1 MNGFRKTLLVLLG
14 IVLFGS
20 LLGVALSTSA
30 KMTIYNPDKV
40 EQWISQSK
48 LYDHF
53 VSTAAERGQ
62 AAVGSTSENDNVTSL
77 SDTAVQDAAKTA
89 FSKQLVEQS
98 INSVIESNYAWL
110 RGETDTPEFK
120 IDLTGAKQSFAQE
133 VGAYV
138 TTSLSSLPVCT
149 NAQLAQMQNV
159 DPLSMTCRPSNVDPK
174 TAGQQVTQQIIDSDE
189 LLSNTVLTAQT
200 INPDPASQ
208 SDPYYEK
215 FSQLPKAY
223 QFSEKLPYIFAGL
236 VLLSTLVFILL
247 SNPRRNGLK
256 WTAIILTLTGTL
268 LVTTKFTSDIAF
280 KQLED
285 RVFNA
290 SSDGEV
296 QKSLTNFMHQV
307 ESASTTIQ
315 MYFGV
320 GFLVLALILFLIWR
334 SRRRITPTEPNLPP
348 ISESTPALRSQKSTT
363 STPGRVRTTKPTEP
377 KKPAATPPKKKR
389 PPRLVQ

>member
-1 MNGFRKTLLVLLG
+1 MSGFRKTLLVLLG
-14 IVLFGS
+14 VVLFGS

-30 KMTIYNPDKV
+30 KMTIYNPQKV

-53 VSTAAERGQ
+53 VSTAAEQGQ
-62 AAVGSTSENDNVTSL
+62 AAIGSTSENDNMTSL

-89 FSKQLVEQS
+89 FSRQLVEQS
-98 INSVIESNYAWL
+98 INTVIESNYAWL
-110 RGETDTPEFK
+110 RGETDTPKFK
-120 IDLTGAKQSFAQE
+120 IDLTNAKQSFAEE

-159 DPLSMTCRPSNVDPK
+159 DPLSMTCRPPNVDPK

-189 LLSNTVLTAQT
+189 LLSNTILTAQT

-208 SDPYYEK
+208 TDPYYEK

-236 VLLSTLVFILL
+236 TVLSALVFILL
-247 SNPRRNGLK
+247 FNPRHNGIK
-256 WTAIILTLTGTL
+256 WTAIILTVAGLL
-268 LVTTKFTSDIAF
+268 LVTTKLTSDLAF
-280 KQLED
+280 KQLEN
-285 RVFNA
+285 RVFNT

-296 QKSLTNFMHQV
+296 QKSLTSFFHQI

-315 MYFGV
+315 MYFGIA
-320 GFLVLALILFLIWR
+320 FLVLALILFLVWR
-334 SRRRITPTEPNLPP
+334 SRREVPPSEPNLPP
-348 ISESTPALRSQKSTT
+348 IPEPVAPKPEKASAVD
-363 STPGRVRTTKPTEP
+363 RVRTTKPTTP
-377 KKPAATPPKKKR
+377 KKPTAAKPKKR

>member
-236 VLLSTLVFILL
+236 TVLSALVFILL
-247 SNPRRNGLK
+247 FSSRRNGIK
-256 WTAIILTLTGTL
+256 WTAIILTVAGLL
-268 LVTTKFTSDIAF
+268 LVTTKLTSDLAF
-280 KQLED
+280 KQLEN
-285 RVFNA
+285 RVFNT

-296 QKSLTNFMHQV
+296 QKSLTSFFHQI

-315 MYFGV
+315 MYFGIAFLLLAIVLFFVSRTRKEV
-320 GFLVLALILFLIWR
+320 G
-334 SRRRITPTEPNLPP
+334 PTEPNLPP
-348 ISESTPALRSQKSTT
+348 ISVETPKPA
-363 STPGRVRTTKPTEP
+363 TK
-377 KKPAATPPKKKR
+377 AATPRIRTNKPTTQKPATSPKPKKR